1 MENFDEL
8 KAFFTEGYKIYRRG
22 ISIDCAIFG
31 FEKNSLKILLSKNA
45 ILTKWSLPGGFVK
58 TNESLE
64 DAAHRI
70 TIERTGME
78 HLFFRQFKTFGD
90 PQRNLVQEIFDDSEF
105 KKITGF
111 HVPSDT
117 WLAEQAISVGYY
129 AVTQITKSAPKA
141 DLFSS
146 ECRWVDLNQIP
157 QLAFDHNKILAEALQ
172 SLKIHLYHYPI
183 GKNLLPEKFT
193 LKEIKNLYEILSGKP
208 LHSSNFPNKLIS
220 LGLIEKTNEK
230 KNIGAHRAPT
240 FYTFNN
246 QVYEKMLQ
254 EGFVLV

>member
-1 MENFDEL
+1 MENFEVL
-8 KAFFTEGYKIYRRG
+8 KAFFSEGYKEFRRG

-31 FEKNSLKILLSKNA
+31 FEKESLKVLLSKNA
-45 ILTKWSLPGGFVK
+45 VLTKWSLPGGFVK
-58 TNESLE
+58 KLESLE

-70 TIERTGME
+70 TMERTGMN

-90 PQRNLVQEIFDDSEF
+90 PNRNMVPGIFNEQKF
-105 KKITGF
+105 AEITGF
-111 HVPSDT
+111 SLPENS
-117 WLAEQAISVGYY
+117 WLADEAISVGYY
-129 AVTQITKSAPKA
+129 AVTQLAESKPAA
-141 DLFSS
+141 DIFSS
-146 ECRWVDLNQIP
+146 ECCWFSLNEIP
-157 QLAFDHNKILAEALQ
+157 SLAFDHNQILEEALQ
-172 SLKIHLYHYPI
+172 SLKMHLYHYPI

-220 LGLIEKTNEK
+220 LGLIEKTSEK

-240 FYTFNN
+240 FYTFNEV
-246 QVYEKMLQ
+246 VYEKMLQ

>member
-1 MENFDEL
+1 MENFEDL
-8 KAFFTEGYKIYRRG
+8 KAFFTEGYKFYRRG

-58 TNESLE
+58 TTESLE
-64 DAAHRI
+64 EAAHRI
-70 TIERTGME
+70 TAERTGIE

-90 PQRNLVQEIFDDSEF
+90 PQRNLVQGIFDDEKF
-105 KKITGF
+105 KEITGF
-111 HVPSDT
+111 SVPTNT

-129 AVTQITKSAPKA
+129 AISQITQSNIKP

-146 ECRWVDLNQIP
+146 ECQWFDLNQIP
-157 QLAFDHNKILAEALQ
+157 SLAFDHNQILDEALQ
-172 SLKIHLYHYPI
+172 SLKTHLYHFPI

-208 LHSSNFPNKLIS
+208 LHASNFPNKLIS

-230 KNIGAHRAPT
+230 KNIGAHRAPS
-240 FYTFNN
+240 FYTFNEE
-246 QVYEKMLQ
+246 VYEKMLQ
-254 EGFVLV
+254 DGFVLV

>member
-1 MENFDEL
+1 MENFEVL
-8 KAFFTEGYKIYRRG
+8 KAFFSEGYKEFRRG

-31 FEKNSLKILLSKNA
+31 FEKESLKVLLSKNA
-45 ILTKWSLPGGFVK
+45 VLTKWSLPGGFVK
-58 TNESLE
+58 KSESLE

-70 TIERTGME
+70 TMERTGMN

-90 PQRNLVQEIFDDSEF
+90 PNRNMVPGIFNEQKF
-105 KKITGF
+105 AEITGF
-111 HVPSDT
+111 SLPENS
-117 WLAEQAISVGYY
+117 WLADEAISVGYY
-129 AVTQITKSAPKA
+129 AVTQLAESKPAA
-141 DLFSS
+141 DIFSS
-146 ECRWVDLNQIP
+146 ECRWFSLNEIP
-157 QLAFDHNKILAEALQ
+157 SLAFDHNQILEEALQ
-172 SLKIHLYHYPI
+172 SLKMHLYHYPI

-220 LGLIEKTNEK
+220 LGLIEKTSEK

-240 FYTFNN
+240 FYTFNEE
-246 QVYEKMLQ
+246 VYEKMLQ